1 MKQEGLNVHS
11 RMAVEQTGG
20 QDVILGTGKWAAASP
35 FGPDLVPVIL
45 SSEELPSEKGGI
57 FEGDGNNFVGKDGEH
72 SGKLR
77 CTKRQRMMSKSEDAV
92 VEQIASN
99 SSTAPSQTF
108 ISTDDLLDCLVNPQV
123 TRIVA
128 QLLIQGRSL
137 EF

>member
-1 MKQEGLNVHS
+1 MHS
-11 RMAVEQTGG
+11 RTEVEQTGG
-20 QDVILGTGKWAAASP
+20 QDLVLGTGKQEAASP

-45 SSEELPSEKGGI
+45 SSEEVPSERGGR
-57 FEGDGNNFVGKDGEH
+57 FEGDGKDFVGKDGEH
-72 SGKLR
+72 SGKLH
-77 CTKRQRMMSKSEDAV
+77 CTKRQRMMSKSEDAI

-99 SSTAPSQTF
+99 STAPSQTF

-137 EF
+137 WF